1 MADVEREIAAAE
13 EEMLAVRKKLSDLR
27 SQLPQQDFQDYA
39 LTDWDGNAVRL
50 SELFGDKGDLLV
62 VHNMGTA
69 CPYCTMWA
77 DGLNGVLHHLENRA
91 GFAVVSP
98 DPPAKQRAFAEGRGW
113 TFRML
118 SAEGSAFTRDAGYEN
133 DGSPMPGVSAFRK
146 DDLGNIFRTAHA
158 PFGPGDDFCAVWHL
172 FDLLAE
178 GVGNWQPKFQ
188 Y

>member
-62 VHNMGTA
+62 VHNMGTT

-146 DDLGNIFRTAHA
+146 DELGNIFRTAQA